1 MLGVSSNFL
10 NFLDFIQSAECEEI
24 LVQNKL
30 KIHVESRNIFHNNI
44 DTNQSIYSFFQQQE
58 DSSKA
63 FINFDFIFGDNY
75 SDYFQQIFNKF
86 KAKEDDK
93 YDVLTNKN
101 SKYLF
106 YKFNDSL
113 ATIGELA
120 KAVRH
125 SKITQDDVA
134 IEAIQNQNWQYFVET
149 LLYSC
154 SQSENLISF
163 DETYKKSKV
172 ITNALQNITIFV
184 NRHIIDFM
192 NKLVQVLK

>member
-1 MLGVSSNFL
+1 MRRNFGK
-10 NFLDFIQSAECEEI
+10 
-24 LVQNKL
+24 NKL
-30 KIHVESRNIFHNNI
+30 KIHVESSNIFHNNI

-63 FINFDFIFGDNY
+63 FINFDFIFRDSY
-75 SDYFQQIFNKF
+75 SDCFEWLINKF
-86 KAKEDDK
+86 KAKQDHK
-93 YDVLTNKN
+93 YDVLINKN

-106 YKFNDSL
+106 YKFNYSL
-113 ATIGELA
+113 TTIGELV

-134 IEAIQNQNWQYFVET
+134 TEAIQNQNWQYFVET

-192 NKLVQVLK
+192 NKLVQILK

>member
-1 MLGVSSNFL
+1 MLKVEIF
-10 NFLDFIQSAECEEI
+10 FIAIQI
-24 LVQNKL
+24 L
-30 KIHVESRNIFHNNI
+30 
-44 DTNQSIYSFFQQQE
+44 TNLFIVFFQQQE

-63 FINFDFIFGDNY
+63 FINFDFIFGYSY
-75 SDYFQQIFNKF
+75 SDYFEWLINKF
-86 KAKEDDK
+86 KVKPGDK
-93 YDVLTNKN
+93 CDVLTNKS

-149 LLYSC
+149 LLYGC
-154 SQSENLISF
+154 SEGENLISF
-163 DETYKKSKV
+163 DENYKKVRPLLTLYK
-172 ITNALQNITIFV
+172 T
-184 NRHIIDFM
+184 
-192 NKLVQVLK
+192 

>member
-1 MLGVSSNFL
+1 ML
-10 NFLDFIQSAECEEI
+10 
-24 LVQNKL
+24 
-30 KIHVESRNIFHNNI
+30 NI
-44 DTNQSIYSFFQQQE
+44 DTNESIYSFFQQQE

-134 IEAIQNQNWQYFVET
+134 IEAIQNQNW
-149 LLYSC
+149 
-154 SQSENLISF
+154 
-163 DETYKKSKV
+163 
-172 ITNALQNITIFV
+172 
-184 NRHIIDFM
+184 
-192 NKLVQVLK
+192 